1 MNLIWLLKKGGKCK
15 HIVDDG
21 VCPLLSV
28 AGLGLMGCWG
38 IIIHYPTLSRPLLW
52 LAHCGNTGLSLVGS
66 DSPPL
71 PAGDRIVWLTGH
83 GRHMRTGGSSHR
95 HIDNI
100 LTFFINFSCLLLSTL
115 HIHHELNT
123 GRTPHHWQELLIIF
137 AVSRWWKELIFVRV
151 FMNT

>member
-71 PAGDRIVWLTGH
+71 PAGDRIAWLTGH

-100 LTFFINFSCLLLSTL
+100 LTFFINFSCLLLSTRHL
-115 HIHHELNT
+115 AQITLQ
-123 GRTPHHWQELLIIF
+123 GAIINYIDTNCHKNF
-137 AVSRWWKELIFVRV
+137 QWSILSTKV
-151 FMNT
+151 